1 MQKYDKCYSGQ
12 IKFKKNMRNIE
23 KLRYNYMKKRVLL
36 VNKFYYA
43 RGGDCI
49 CTLNLESLL
58 KSHGY
63 EVAIYAMKYSENFQ
77 SKWEGYF
84 ASEVS
89 FSGGIGNK
97 MTAAKRLLGCGDIIK
112 SFKKIL
118 DDFHPD
124 VVHLQNIHSYLSPIV
139 AKMSKESG
147 VKVVWTLHDYKLLCP
162 SYSCLRD
169 GKPCELCYTDKTQVL
184 KKRCMKGSL
193 VASVLAYLEAL
204 RWNRGWLERYVDAF
218 VCPSSFMAQKMEQG
232 GFNKSKLHVICNF
245 VDPVKLDV
253 LNCSSKNER
262 KDYSLYVGRLSPEKG
277 VETLLD
283 VAASLPY
290 KLKIAGG
297 GPLKEELEAKYKD
310 CSNIEFLGHCNAQQV
325 VEVLSEASFSVVP
338 SEWYENN
345 PLSVIES
352 LCAGTPVLGANIG
365 GIPELIENGTTGF
378 IFESGNKI
386 EMKVAI
392 KKAFQNKWKNSEIK
406 KKSIERFSPE
416 KYFLLIEDIYK

>member
-1 MQKYDKCYSGQ
+1 
-12 IKFKKNMRNIE
+12 
-23 KLRYNYMKKRVLL
+23 MKVLI

-43 RGGDCI
+43 RGGDCV
-49 CTLNLESLL
+49 CTLNLEKLL
-58 KSHGY
+58 KSQGY
-63 EVAIYAMKYSENFQ
+63 EVAVYAMNYPENISSE
-77 SKWEGYF
+77 WEDYF

-89 FSGGIGNK
+89 FSGGLGHKI
-97 MTAAKRLLGCGDIIK
+97 AAARRLLGMGDLIK

-118 DDFHPD
+118 EDFRPD
-124 VVHLQNIHSYLSPIV
+124 VVHLQNIHSYLSPKV

-147 VKVVWTLHDYKLLCP
+147 AKVVWTLHDYKLLCP

-204 RWNRGWLERYVDAF
+204 RWNRAWLERYVDAF

-232 GFNKSKLHVICNF
+232 GFDKSKLRVICNF

-253 LNCSSKNER
+253 LNNSRVDDK
-262 KDYSLYVGRLSPEKG
+262 KDFYLYVGRLSAEKG
-277 VETLLD
+277 IETLLD

-297 GPLKEELEAKYKD
+297 GPLKEELEVKYND
-310 CSNIEFLGHCNAQQV
+310 CTNIEFLGHCEAQQV
-325 VEVLSEASFSVVP
+325 VALLSESRFSVVP

-345 PLSVIES
+345 PLSIIES

-365 GIPELIENGTTGF
+365 GIPELIENGITGF
-378 IFESGNKI
+378 IVESGNKV

-392 KKAFQNKWKNSEIK
+392 EKAFQNKWKNSEIK

-416 KYFLLIEDIYK
+416 KYFLLIENSYK